1 MRQGLKST
9 TASEKTE
16 VGYEFGILS
25 STVSGVF
32 SKLNQLGLLGNT
44 PISPSMD
51 NRSQL
56 LDDSQQ
62 SDDAHNQLSTDN
74 HPNVASHTPTIDLE
88 SASSQ
93 EEYATRADLERLE
106 TAIVGLSELLT
117 DEKDEESNEYPEES
131 YQEQGP
137 LPEQTRAILEES
149 SMKQMGTWIFA
160 KNLLYFDFARQGAFG
175 GVLEKF
181 DGNWSDFVNIV
192 IDDYFNQTSN
202 VGIGL
207 LSKRFA

>member
-1 MRQGLKST
+1 MPP
-9 TASEKTE
+9 
-16 VGYEFGILS
+16 IPPINP
-25 STVSGVF
+25 
-32 SKLNQLGLLGNT
+32 SKENH
-44 PISPSMD
+44 
-51 NRSQL
+51 SQL
-56 LDDSQQ
+56 LSSSQQ
-62 SDDAHNQLSTDN
+62 D
-74 HPNVASHTPTIDLE
+74 VASHTPTIDSE
-88 SASSQ
+88 STSSQ
-93 EEYATRADLERLE
+93 EFATKADLERLE
-106 TAIVGLSELLT
+106 TAIVGLTTMLVN
-117 DEKDEESNEYPEES
+117 DEDGEDNEYPEEP

-137 LPEQTRAILEES
+137 LPEQTRALLEES

-175 GVLEKF
+175 GALEKF